1 MAQGETDFP
10 VDCADACADNM
21 RMQKTLAAD
30 RAKRGGVHA
39 VYLPE
44 PLRSRL
50 LALKAKHGF
59 SWSKLL
65 EALLAKGGKS
75 L

>member
-1 MAQGETDFP
+1 
-10 VDCADACADNM
+10 M
-21 RMQKTLAAD
+21 RMQKALAAD